1 MVARLMSEKNLSQ
14 ASRNQSDKY
23 VREEKGGQPK
33 DRKSKDRRCEEVKA
47 YVVRMGNSFG

>member
-1 MVARLMSEKNLSQ
+1 MVARFMSEKNLSQ

-23 VREEKGGQPK
+23 VREEIGGQPK
-33 DRKSKDRRCEEVKA
+33 DWKSKAMRCEEVKG